1 MNITRLGLV
10 SLIVGL
16 ILLLNASSQH
26 VGLNMIHSY
35 GEIAPNQTD
44 GYVLFMAPVGTGNFT
59 CGYYRYPGMPAPLT
73 EFDTSA
79 YDAVVLPVHLKIED
93 PTNKTVFEHD
103 IVTPLSLEMDFNVRG
118 FYKVYITNQ
127 GNETKTV
134 SVGLRF
140 TQYEPINREAD
151 KYLLSI
157 VLTAVGAVVTA
168 VGFAVSFVLKHRK
181 QNSYSST
188 NNTLTKHV
196 MVSEVQPWL

>member
-35 GEIAPNQTD
+35 GEIAPNQTG

-59 CGYYRYPGMPAPLT
+59 CGYYRYPDRPVPIP
-73 EFDTSA
+73 EFDASLFA
-79 YDAVVLPVHLKIED
+79 NVVLPVHLKIED

-103 IVTPLSLEMDFNVRG
+103 IVTPISYEMDFSVRG

-127 GNETKTV
+127 GNETTGIPI
-134 SVGLRF
+134 GLRF

-157 VLTAVGAVVTA
+157 VLTAFGAVVTA
-168 VGFAVSFVLKHRK
+168 VGFVVSFAFKHRK
-181 QNSYSST
+181 QRSNLAVNSG
-188 NNTLTKHV
+188 LTKHV